1 MKKTFSLLFA
11 LLFLS
16 VQAQITTGRIND
28 IRLNKTLDE
37 IERTLDQKLKL
48 KPDEYDWMS
57 YTEINHNGIQMQ
69 LGFIKRSNEEGT
81 SEDYILYE
89 IRTSSPN
96 VKTLSGIGVG
106 NGIDDL
112 WNTYK
117 KDFNLSVWF
126 IYDDEIQDISKKKRI
141 FELIGIEE
149 YTAIRFYLDNEK
161 ITEIVV
167 LVSENGC

>member
-57 YTEINHNGIQMQ
+57 YAEINHNGIQMQ

-106 NGIDDL
+106 NSIDDL

-126 IYDDEIQDISKKKRI
+126 TYDDEIQDISKKKRI